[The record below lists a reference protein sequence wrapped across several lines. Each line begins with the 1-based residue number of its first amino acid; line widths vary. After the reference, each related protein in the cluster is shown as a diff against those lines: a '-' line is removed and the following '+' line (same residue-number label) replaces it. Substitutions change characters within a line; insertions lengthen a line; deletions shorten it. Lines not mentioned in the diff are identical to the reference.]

1 MKLRWLLLISI
12 LMLLSGCKEA
22 PGSEPGT
29 GANADSRPIFQD
41 VETVSVDV
49 MHSDRKFSDS
59 TTIEPGHWEKA
70 EELFLGP
77 VFLKGEPAGSY
88 DQTERK
94 EGKEAASSV
103 RIALL
108 CGY

>member
-77 VFLKGEPAGSY
+77 VFLKGEVFWWGLLDSNQWPHAC
-88 DQTERK
+88 
-94 EGKEAASSV
+94 EAC
-103 RIALL
+103 ALTS
-108 CGY
+108 